1 MNEAPETAVAIR
13 PATASDIGAV
23 AAIYGHHVAGG
34 LASFE
39 LEPPTVDEMRRRYD
53 EIRSRGFPYL
63 IAVRECRII
72 GYAYASAYR
81 ARPAYRF
88 SVENSVYIDAGA
100 QRGGAGRL
108 LLESLIH
115 HCEDAGFRQ
124 MIAVI
129 GDSANAASIGLH
141 AACGFAQVGTLPAVG
156 FKFGRWVDSV
166 LMQRAL
172 GPGETTLPDQ
182 GVQACM

>member
-1 MNEAPETAVAIR
+1 
-13 PATASDIGAV
+13 V
-23 AAIYGHHVAGG
+23 AAIYGHHVATG

-39 LEPPTVDEMRRRYD
+39 LEPPAVDEMRRRYD
-53 EIRSRGFPYL
+53 EIRGRGYPY
-63 IAVRECRII
+63 IVAVRQGRII

-88 SVENSVYIDAGA
+88 SVENSVYIDARA
-100 QRGGAGRL
+100 QRCGAGRL
-108 LLESLIH
+108 LLEALIRQ
-115 HCEDAGFRQ
+115 CEDGGFRQ

-141 AACGFAQVGTLPAVG
+141 AACGFAQVGTLTSVG

-182 GVQACM
+182 ERPVRG